1 MRFMTVTAA
10 FTLKNW
16 ARILLISGCLLAL
29 ALFAAGCDESDD
41 VIINERPGPP
51 QGLHSITADSAV
63 ILRWNPNTEPD
74 IEGYKI
80 YVCDDLDSDPADRLY
95 NHFDT
100 IYVDVDLE
108 TEDVYIEYV
117 AENQTNG
124 ETRLWAVLAF
134 DYGGMESELSL
145 SDVFDTPRPEGFDR
159 RIFTKNNNADN
170 SGFDFSANAI
180 RRWDDPNTDMYL
192 EYDSGTGTN
201 YIKIP
206 NSHDILDA
214 GITGTL
220 DDIDF
225 APDFDSAYSVRKEAE
240 IILGHSYIL
249 RLDPDTSLHYAKF
262 RVSSF
267 SNSEMVFDWAYQVAE
282 GNNDLSPA
290 IPPGLK

>member
-1 MRFMTVTAA
+1 MTVTAGV
-10 FTLKNW
+10 TTKSW
-16 ARILLISGCLLAL
+16 ARALLISCCLLAL
-29 ALFAAGCDESDD
+29 ALFAVGCDESDD
-41 VIINERPGPP
+41 VIINVAPGPP

-74 IEGYKI
+74 IKGYEI
-80 YVCDDLDSDPADRLY
+80 WVSDDLDSNPEDREY
-95 NHFDT
+95 SFFDQ
-100 IYVDVDLE
+100 IDVDVDLD

-117 AENQTNG
+117 AENQNNG
-124 ETRLWAVLAF
+124 ETRFWAVLAF
-134 DYGGMESELSL
+134 DYGGMESGLSL
-145 SDVFDTPRPEGFDR
+145 AEIFDTPRPEGFDR
-159 RIFTKNNNADN
+159 RIFTKNTNADN

-192 EYDSGTGTN
+192 EYDSITGTN

-206 NSHDILDA
+206 DSNDILDA

-225 APDFDSAYSVRKEAE
+225 APDFDSAYSVNKEAE
-240 IILGHSYIL
+240 IIMGHSYIL

-262 RVSSF
+262 RVTSF
-267 SNSEMVFDWAYQVAE
+267 SNSEMVFDWAYQIAE

-290 IPPGLK
+290 IPPGLE